1 MNKGFIAKRKRI
13 GPSDYMSCLL
23 FIEKNEELK
32 GNSNSDKKRE
42 MKFGLK
48 VKEDYQSN
56 N

>member
-1 MNKGFIAKRKRI
+1 M
-13 GPSDYMSCLL
+13 PCLPY

-32 GNSNSDKKRE
+32 GNSNSDKKKK

-48 VKEDYQSN
+48 LQEDYQSN